1 MIVFNVSILDYFILD
16 LRKSGQEE
24 GVKNHKKKHEENE
37 F

>member
-1 MIVFNVSILDYFILD
+1 MIMLDLSILD
-16 LRKSGQEE
+16 LRKSGQAV